1 MGDIVP
7 CPDRDRTGHPYIIGC
22 PMSRCVPLRRG
33 CPMNSILTF
42 LTSAMK
48 PKGPHEF
55 AGPCPQCGGEDRF
68 IVWPGRPRGGAYLC
82 RGCDQQGGDGIQFM
96 RKYMGMSY
104 AEACAALGIEPK
116 RTTTSLLSARRTH
129 ARTHPAQP
137 AQIAPV
143 PPKPA
148 PAVLPCAEWMTNA
161 AAFVDS
167 SQRDLETIP
176 EALLAICGRYLTP
189 YTALDCGIGW
199 NPADR
204 YILRESWGLPVVEL
218 AGGGKRDKL
227 ILPRGLV
234 IATRRE
240 AGTVALTVRCADDRP
255 ESRPKYWQVQG
266 SSNVP
271 LVAGHAG
278 LPVVLV
284 ESALDAALV
293 WQESFGKLAA
303 VALMGNMKGLDSD
316 THAFIQAAPLLL
328 ACPDNDEGGQV
339 AWQRWSAAY
348 PQAILTPAVGAKDL
362 GDMHR
367 AALTWPINP
376 DIPSVMEWIPGVLAF
391 ASRNST
397 TYALAA

>member
-1 MGDIVP
+1 MD
-7 CPDRDRTGHPYIIGC
+7 
-22 PMSRCVPLRRG
+22 
-33 CPMNSILTF
+33 NILAY
-42 LTSAMK
+42 LPAMK
-48 PKGPHEF
+48 PKGPHEY
-55 AGPCPQCGGEDRF
+55 AGPCPLCGGATNDGF
-68 IVWPGRPRGGAYLC
+68 IVWPDRPRGGAFLC
-82 RGCDQQGGDGIQFM
+82 RKCGTSGDGIAFLMQ
-96 RKYMGMSY
+96 RDGLAY
-104 AEACAALGIEPK
+104 AEACAALGLEPK
-116 RTTTSLLSARRTH
+116 RTTTNLLSARRIH
-129 ARTHPAQP
+129 ARPRPAHPV
-137 AQIAPV
+137 QIAPV

-148 PAVLPCAEWMTNA
+148 PAVLPCAEWMASA
-161 AAFVDS
+161 AAFLIEC
-167 SQRDLETIP
+167 QRDLETNP

-218 AGGGKRDKL
+218 ADGGKRDKL

-234 IATRRE
+234 IAARRE

-255 ESRPKYWQVQG
+255 ESRPKYWQVKG

-271 LVAGHAG
+271 FVAGRAG
-278 LPVVLV
+278 LPLLLV

-339 AWQRWSAAY
+339 AWQRWSATY

-376 DIPSVMEWIPGVLAF
+376 DIPSVMEWAEAVLSAT
-391 ASRNST
+391 AHN
-397 TYALAA
+397 AAHTSPMSHENTQPDYCATSGMKEAA

>member
-1 MGDIVP
+1 
-7 CPDRDRTGHPYIIGC
+7 
-22 PMSRCVPLRRG
+22 
-33 CPMNSILTF
+33 MNSILSF
-42 LTSAMK
+42 IPAMK
-48 PKGPHEF
+48 QKSPREWCGV
-55 AGPCPQCGGEDRF
+55 CPICGQTKEDGF
-68 IVWPGRPRGGAYLC
+68 IVILTAEGRARYFC
-82 RGCDQQGGDGIQFM
+82 RKCRDSGDDIQLM
-96 RKYMGMSY
+96 QKVHGLTYR
-104 AEACAALGIEPK
+104 EACEALGVEPK
-116 RTTTSLLSARRTH
+116 PTTTSLLSARRTH
-129 ARTHPAQP
+129 ARPRPAHPV
-137 AQIAPV
+137 QIAPV
-143 PPKPA
+143 PPKPE
-148 PAVLPCAEWMTNA
+148 PAVMPCKEWMTNA

-167 SQRDLETIP
+167 CQRDLETSP
-176 EALLAICGRYLTP
+176 EALLAVCGRFLTP
-189 YTALDCGIGW
+189 YTAVQCGIGW

-204 YILRESWGLPVVEL
+204 YVLRESWGLPVIEM
-218 AGGGKRDKL
+218 ADGGKRDKL
-227 ILPRGLV
+227 LLPRGLV

-271 LVAGHAG
+271 FIAGRAG
-278 LPVVLV
+278 LPLLLV

-303 VALMGNMKGLDSD
+303 VALMGNMKGLDTD

-376 DIPSVMEWIPGVLAF
+376 DIPSVMEWAEVVLSTIPH
-391 ASRNST
+391 NSAHT
-397 TYALAA
+397 SPMSHENTQPDYCATSGMKEAA

>member
-1 MGDIVP
+1 
-7 CPDRDRTGHPYIIGC
+7 
-22 PMSRCVPLRRG
+22 
-33 CPMNSILTF
+33 MNSILTF

-55 AGPCPQCGGEDRF
+55 AGPCPLCGGATNDGF
-68 IVWPGRPRGGAYLC
+68 IVWPDRPRGGAFLC
-82 RGCDQQGGDGIQFM
+82 RKCGANGDGIAFLMQ
-96 RKYMGMSY
+96 RDGQTY
-104 AEACAALGIEPK
+104 AQACAALGIEPK
-116 RTTTSLLSARRTH
+116 RTTTSSFPARRVH
-129 ARTHPAQP
+129 ARPRPVHLAQV
-137 AQIAPV
+137 APV
-143 PPKPA
+143 PPKPE

-161 AAFVDS
+161 AAFLIEC
-167 SQRDLETIP
+167 QRDLETNP
-176 EALLAICGRYLTP
+176 KALLAVCGRSLTP

-204 YILRESWGLPVVEL
+204 YILREAWGLPVVEL
-218 AGGGKRDKL
+218 ADGGKRDKL
-227 ILPRGLV
+227 ILPRGLL
-234 IATRRE
+234 IATRRK

-266 SSNVP
+266 SSNMP
-271 LVAGHAG
+271 FIAGRAG
-278 LPVVLV
+278 LPLLLV

-303 VALMGNMKGLDSD
+303 VALMGNMKGLDAD

-328 ACPDNDEGGQV
+328 ACPDNDAGGLS

-367 AALTWPINP
+367 AALAWPINP
-376 DIPSVMEWIPGVLAF
+376 DVPSVMEWAE
-391 ASRNST
+391 A
-397 TYALAA
+397 ALSAMPTKKAHTGPMSHENTQPDHCATSGMKEAA

>member
-1 MGDIVP
+1 
-7 CPDRDRTGHPYIIGC
+7 
-22 PMSRCVPLRRG
+22 MS
-33 CPMNSILTF
+33 SILDF
-42 LTSAMK
+42 IPAGQMK

-55 AGPCPQCGGEDRF
+55 AGPCPLCGGEDRF
-68 IVWPGRPRGGAYLC
+68 IVWPDRPRGAYLC
-82 RGCDQQGGDGIQFM
+82 RGCDPQGGDGIQFL

-116 RTTTSLLSARRTH
+116 RTTTSSFPARRTH
-129 ARTHPAQP
+129 ARTRPARPAQV
-137 AQIAPV
+137 AYV
-143 PPKPA
+143 PPHGPE
-148 PAVLPCAEWMTNA
+148 PAVLPCEKWMSSA
-161 AAFVDS
+161 AAFLADC
-167 SQRDLETIP
+167 QRDIETSP
-176 EALLAICGRYLTP
+176 ETLLAITGRFLTP
-189 YTALDCGIGW
+189 YTAQDCGIGW

-204 YILRESWGLPVVEL
+204 YVLRESWGLPVIEM
-218 AGGGKRDKL
+218 ADGGKRDKL
-227 ILPRGLV
+227 LLPRGLV

-271 LVAGHAG
+271 FIAGRAG
-278 LPVVLV
+278 LPLLLV

-316 THAFIQAAPLLL
+316 THAFVQAAPLLL

-367 AALTWPINP
+367 AALAWPINP
-376 DIPSVMEWIPGVLAF
+376 DIPTVMEWAEAALSAIPTKMGHTGPM
-391 ASRNST
+391 SHKNTQPEHCTMSDMKE
-397 TYALAA
+397 AA

>member
-1 MGDIVP
+1 
-7 CPDRDRTGHPYIIGC
+7 
-22 PMSRCVPLRRG
+22 
-33 CPMNSILTF
+33 MNSILSF
-42 LTSAMK
+42 IPAMK
-48 PKGPHEF
+48 QKSPREWCGV
-55 AGPCPQCGGEDRF
+55 CPICGQTKEDGF
-68 IVWPGRPRGGAYLC
+68 IVILTAEGRARYFC
-82 RGCDQQGGDGIQFM
+82 RKCRDSGDDIQLM
-96 RKYMGMSY
+96 QKVHGLTYR
-104 AEACAALGIEPK
+104 EACEALGVEPK
-116 RTTTSLLSARRTH
+116 PTTTSLLSARRIH
-129 ARTHPAQP
+129 VRPSAHF
-137 AQIAPV
+137 AQIAYV

-148 PAVLPCAEWMTNA
+148 PAVLPCKEWMASA

-167 SQRDLETIP
+167 CQRDIETSP
-176 EALLAICGRYLTP
+176 EALLAVCGRFLTP
-189 YTALDCGIGW
+189 YTAVQCGIGW

-204 YILRESWGLPVVEL
+204 YILRESWGLPVIEM
-218 AGGGKRDKL
+218 ADGGKRDKL
-227 ILPRGLV
+227 LLPRGLV

-316 THAFIQAAPLLL
+316 THAFVQAAPLLL

-339 AWQRWSAAY
+339 AWQSWSAAY

-376 DIPSVMEWIPGVLAF
+376 DIPSVMEWAEVVLSTIPH
-391 ASRNST
+391 NSAHT
-397 TYALAA
+397 SPMSHENTQPDYCATSGMKEAA

>member
-1 MGDIVP
+1 
-7 CPDRDRTGHPYIIGC
+7 
-22 PMSRCVPLRRG
+22 
-33 CPMNSILTF
+33 MNSILSF
-42 LTSAMK
+42 IPAMK
-48 PKGPHEF
+48 QKSPREWCGV
-55 AGPCPQCGGEDRF
+55 CPICGQTKEDGF
-68 IVWPGRPRGGAYLC
+68 IVILTAEGRARYFC
-82 RGCDQQGGDGIQFM
+82 RKCMESGDDIQLM
-96 RKYMGMSY
+96 QKVHGLSY
-104 AEACAALGIEPK
+104 REACEALGIEPK

-137 AQIAPV
+137 AQMAYV
-143 PPKPA
+143 PPKPE
-148 PAVLPCAEWMTNA
+148 PAVLPCAEWMASA
-161 AAFVDS
+161 AAFLADC
-167 SQRDLETIP
+167 QRGLETSP
-176 EALLAICGRYLTP
+176 EALLVVCGRFLTP
-189 YTALDCGIGW
+189 YTAVQCGIGW

-204 YILRESWGLPVVEL
+204 YILRESWGLPVIEM
-218 AGGGKRDKL
+218 ADGGKRDKL
-227 ILPRGLV
+227 LLPRGLV

-271 LVAGHAG
+271 FVEGRAG
-278 LPVVLV
+278 LPLLLV
-284 ESALDAALV
+284 ESALDAVLV

-376 DIPSVMEWIPGVLAF
+376 DIPSVMEWAEVVLSAIPH
-391 ASRNST
+391 NSAHT
-397 TYALAA
+397 SPMSHENTQPDYCATSGMKEAA

>member
-1 MGDIVP
+1 
-7 CPDRDRTGHPYIIGC
+7 
-22 PMSRCVPLRRG
+22 
-33 CPMNSILTF
+33 MNSILNF

-48 PKGPHEF
+48 AKGPHEF

-68 IVWPGRPRGGAYLC
+68 IVWPDRPRGGAYLC
-82 RGCDQQGGDGIQFM
+82 RGCGSQGDGIQFM
-96 RKYMGMSY
+96 REFMGMSY
-104 AEACAALGIEPK
+104 PEACAALGLEQK
-116 RTTTSLLSARRTH
+116 HTTTSLLSARRVH
-129 ARTHPAQP
+129 ARTRPAHP

-143 PPKPA
+143 PPA
-148 PAVLPCAEWMTNA
+148 PAVLPCKEWMASA

-167 SQRDLETIP
+167 CQRDIETSP
-176 EALLAICGRYLTP
+176 EALLAVCGRFLTP
-189 YTALDCGIGW
+189 YTAVQCGIGW

-204 YILRESWGLPVVEL
+204 YILRESWGLPVIEM
-218 AGGGKRDKL
+218 ADGGKRDKL
-227 ILPRGLV
+227 LLPRGLV

-271 LVAGHAG
+271 FIAGRAG
-278 LPVVLV
+278 LPLLLV

-376 DIPSVMEWIPGVLAF
+376 DIPSVMEWAEVVLSAIPH
-391 ASRNST
+391 NSAHT
-397 TYALAA
+397 GPMSHENTQPDYCATSGMKEAA

>member
-1 MGDIVP
+1 
-7 CPDRDRTGHPYIIGC
+7 
-22 PMSRCVPLRRG
+22 
-33 CPMNSILTF
+33 MNSILTF

-68 IVWPGRPRGGAYLC
+68 IVWPDRPRGGAYLC
-82 RGCDQQGGDGIQFM
+82 RGCGSQGDGIQFM
-96 RKYMGMSY
+96 REFMGMSY
-104 AEACAALGIEPK
+104 PEACAALGLEQK
-116 RTTTSLLSARRTH
+116 HTTTSLLSARRTH
-129 ARTHPAQP
+129 ARPPPAHPAQV
-137 AQIAPV
+137 AYV
-143 PPKPA
+143 PPKPE
-148 PAVLPCAEWMTNA
+148 PAVMPCKEWMGNA
-161 AAFVDS
+161 AAFLAEC
-167 SQRDLETIP
+167 QRDIETNP
-176 EALLAICGRYLTP
+176 EALLAICGRCLTTH
-189 YTALDCGIGW
+189 TAQDCGIGW

-204 YILRESWGLPVVEL
+204 YILRESWGLPIVEL
-218 AGGGKRDKL
+218 AGGGMRDKL
-227 ILPRGLV
+227 LLPRGLV
-234 IATRRE
+234 IATRRK

-271 LVAGHAG
+271 FIAGRAG
-278 LPVVLV
+278 LPLLLV
-284 ESALDAALV
+284 ESALDAVLV

-376 DIPSVMEWIPGVLAF
+376 DIPSVMEWVPGVLAF

>member
-1 MGDIVP
+1 
-7 CPDRDRTGHPYIIGC
+7 
-22 PMSRCVPLRRG
+22 
-33 CPMNSILTF
+33 MNSILTF

-48 PKGPHEF
+48 AKGPHEF

-68 IVWPGRPRGGAYLC
+68 IIWPDRPRGGAYLC

-104 AEACAALGIEPK
+104 AEACAALEIEPK

-129 ARTHPAQP
+129 ARTHPAQM
-137 AQIAPV
+137 APV
-143 PPKPA
+143 PSA
-148 PAVLPCAEWMTNA
+148 PEPTVLPCKEWMASA

-167 SQRDLETIP
+167 CQSDLETSP
-176 EALLAICGRYLTP
+176 EALLAVCGRFLTP
-189 YTALDCGIGW
+189 YTAVQCGIGW
-199 NPADR
+199 NLADR
-204 YILRESWGLPVVEL
+204 YILRESWGLPIVEL
-218 AGGGKRDKL
+218 ADGGKRDKL
-227 ILPRGLV
+227 LLPRGLV
-234 IATRRE
+234 IATRQK

-255 ESRPKYWQVQG
+255 ESRPKYWQVKG

-271 LVAGHAG
+271 FVAGRAG
-278 LPVVLV
+278 LPLLLV

-303 VALMGNMKGLDSD
+303 VALMGNMKGLDTD

-348 PQAILTPAVGAKDL
+348 PQAILTPAVSGAQKRRHKL
-362 GDMHR
+362 LTLL
-367 AALTWPINP
+367 ALI
-376 DIPSVMEWIPGVLAF
+376 DSIDAD
-391 ASRNST
+391 
-397 TYALAA
+397 

>member
-1 MGDIVP
+1 
-7 CPDRDRTGHPYIIGC
+7 
-22 PMSRCVPLRRG
+22 MSRCVPLRRG

-68 IVWPGRPRGGAYLC
+68 IVWPDRPRGGAYLC

-104 AEACAALGIEPK
+104 AEACAALGLEPK
-116 RTTTSLLSARRTH
+116 RTTASSFPARRSH
-129 ARTHPAQP
+129 ARPRPVHP

-143 PPKPA
+143 PPA
-148 PAVLPCAEWMTNA
+148 PAVLPCKEWMASA

-167 SQRDLETIP
+167 CQRDIETSP
-176 EALLAICGRYLTP
+176 EALLAVCGRFLTP
-189 YTALDCGIGW
+189 YTAVQCGIGW

-255 ESRPKYWQVQG
+255 ESRPKYWQVKG

-271 LVAGHAG
+271 FIAGHAG

-303 VALMGNMKGLDSD
+303 VAFMGCTKPVDAD
-316 THAFIQAAPLLL
+316 TDQVIKQAPILL
-328 ACPDNDEGGQV
+328 ACPDNDTGGLS

-348 PQAILTPAVGAKDL
+348 PRAILTPAVGAKDL

-376 DIPSVMEWIPGVLAF
+376 DIPSVMEWAEVVLSAIPH
-391 ASRNST
+391 NSAHT
-397 TYALAA
+397 SPMSHENTQPDYCATSGMKEAA

>member
-1 MGDIVP
+1 
-7 CPDRDRTGHPYIIGC
+7 
-22 PMSRCVPLRRG
+22 
-33 CPMNSILTF
+33 MNSILTS

-68 IVWPGRPRGGAYLC
+68 IVWPDRPRGGAYLC
-82 RGCDQQGGDGIQFM
+82 RGCGSQGDGIQFM
-96 RKYMGMSY
+96 REFMGMSY
-104 AEACAALGIEPK
+104 PEACAALGLDQK
-116 RTTTSLLSARRTH
+116 HTTTSLLFARRAH
-129 ARTHPAQP
+129 VRPRPAHPVQMAH
-137 AQIAPV
+137 V
-143 PPKPA
+143 PPKPE
-148 PAVLPCAEWMTNA
+148 PAVMPCKEWMCSA
-161 AAFVDS
+161 AAFLAEC
-167 SQRDLETIP
+167 QRGLETPP
-176 EALLAICGRYLTP
+176 EALLAICGRFLTP
-189 YTALDCGIGW
+189 YTAQDCGIGW

-218 AGGGKRDKL
+218 ADGGKRDKL
-227 ILPRGLV
+227 LLPRGLV
-234 IATRRE
+234 IATRRK

-255 ESRPKYWQVQG
+255 ENRPKYWQVQG

-271 LVAGHAG
+271 FIAGRAG
-278 LPVVLV
+278 LPLLLV

-303 VALMGNMKGLDSD
+303 VALMGNMKGLDAD

-376 DIPSVMEWIPGVLAF
+376 DIPSVMEWIHGVLAF

>member
-1 MGDIVP
+1 MD
-7 CPDRDRTGHPYIIGC
+7 
-22 PMSRCVPLRRG
+22 
-33 CPMNSILTF
+33 NILAY
-42 LTSAMK
+42 LSAMK
-48 PKGPHEF
+48 PKGPHEY
-55 AGPCPQCGGEDRF
+55 AGSCPQCGGEDRF
-68 IVWPGRPRGGAYLC
+68 IVWPDRPHGGAYLC
-82 RGCDQQGGDGIQFM
+82 RGCGSQGDGIQFM
-96 RKYMGMSY
+96 REFMCMSY
-104 AEACAALGIEPK
+104 AEACAALGLEQK
-116 RTTTSLLSARRTH
+116 HTTTSLLSARRTH
-129 ARTHPAQP
+129 ARPRPALPVQM
-137 AQIAPV
+137 AYV
-143 PPKPA
+143 PPKPE

-161 AAFVDS
+161 AAFLIEC
-167 SQRDLETIP
+167 QRDLETNP
-176 EALLAICGRYLTP
+176 EALLAVCGRSLTP

-204 YILRESWGLPVVEL
+204 YILRESWGLPVVDL
-218 AGGGKRDKL
+218 ADGGKRDKL
-227 ILPRGLV
+227 LLPRGLV
-234 IATRRE
+234 IATRRK

-271 LVAGHAG
+271 FVAGRAG
-278 LPVVLV
+278 LPLLLV

-328 ACPDNDEGGQV
+328 ACPDNDEGGQI

-376 DIPSVMEWIPGVLAF
+376 DIPSVMEWVPGVLAF

>member
-1 MGDIVP
+1 VD
-7 CPDRDRTGHPYIIGC
+7 
-22 PMSRCVPLRRG
+22 
-33 CPMNSILTF
+33 NILAY
-42 LTSAMK
+42 LPAMK

-68 IVWPGRPRGGAYLC
+68 IVWPDRPRGGAYLC
-82 RGCDQQGGDGIQFM
+82 RGCGSQGDGIQFM
-96 RKYMGMSY
+96 REFMGMSY
-104 AEACAALGIEPK
+104 PEACAALGLEQK
-116 RTTTSLLSARRTH
+116 HTTTSLLSARRTH
-129 ARTHPAQP
+129 VRPRPAHPVQMAY
-137 AQIAPV
+137 V
-143 PPKPA
+143 PPKPE
-148 PAVLPCAEWMTNA
+148 PAVMPGKEWMGSA
-161 AAFVDS
+161 AALLAEC
-167 SQRDLETIP
+167 QRGLETIP

-189 YTALDCGIGW
+189 HTAQDCGIGW

-218 AGGGKRDKL
+218 AGGGMRDKL

-234 IATRRE
+234 IATRQK

-271 LVAGHAG
+271 FVAGRAG
-278 LPVVLV
+278 LPLLLV

-348 PQAILTPAVGAKDL
+348 PQAILIPAVGAKDL

-376 DIPSVMEWIPGVLAF
+376 DIPSVMEWAEVVLSTIPHTGPMSHENTQPDYCATF
-391 ASRNST
+391 GMKE
-397 TYALAA
+397 AA

>member
-1 MGDIVP
+1 
-7 CPDRDRTGHPYIIGC
+7 
-22 PMSRCVPLRRG
+22 
-33 CPMNSILTF
+33 MNSILTF

-55 AGPCPQCGGEDRF
+55 AGACPQCGGEDRF
-68 IVWPGRPRGGAYLC
+68 IVWPDRPRGGAYLC
-82 RGCDQQGGDGIQFM
+82 RGCGSQGDGIQFM
-96 RKYMGMSY
+96 REFMGMSY
-104 AEACAALGIEPK
+104 PEACAALGLEQK
-116 RTTTSLLSARRTH
+116 HTTTSLLSARRTH
-129 ARTHPAQP
+129 VRPRPAHPLQMAH
-137 AQIAPV
+137 V
-143 PPKPA
+143 PPKPE
-148 PAVLPCAEWMTNA
+148 PGVLPCREWMSSA
-161 AAFVDS
+161 AAFLAEC
-167 SQRDLETIP
+167 QRGLETIP
-176 EALLAICGRYLTP
+176 EALLAICGRFLTP
-189 YTALDCGIGW
+189 HTAQDCGIGW

-204 YILRESWGLPVVEL
+204 YILRESWDLPVVEL

-227 ILPRGLV
+227 LLPRGLV
-234 IATRRE
+234 IATRRK

-271 LVAGHAG
+271 FVAGRAE
-278 LPVVLV
+278 LPLLLV

-376 DIPSVMEWIPGVLAF
+376 DIPSVMEWVPDVLAF

>member
-1 MGDIVP
+1 
-7 CPDRDRTGHPYIIGC
+7 
-22 PMSRCVPLRRG
+22 MSK
-33 CPMNSILTF
+33 NILDF
-42 LTSAMK
+42 LPAMK

-68 IVWPGRPRGGAYLC
+68 IVWPDRPRGGAYLC

-116 RTTTSLLSARRTH
+116 RTTTSSFPARRVH
-129 ARTHPAQP
+129 ARPRPAHPAQM
-137 AQIAPV
+137 APV

-148 PAVLPCAEWMTNA
+148 PAVLPCAEWMASA

-167 SQRDLETIP
+167 CQRDIETSP
-176 EALLAICGRYLTP
+176 EALLAVCGRFLTP
-189 YTALDCGIGW
+189 YTAVQCGIGW

-255 ESRPKYWQVQG
+255 ESRPKYWQVKG

-271 LVAGHAG
+271 FIAGHAG

-303 VALMGNMKGLDSD
+303 LAFMGSTKPADAD
-316 THAFIQAAPLLL
+316 TDQFIKQAPLLL
-328 ACPDNDEGGQV
+328 AAPDRDDAGEK
-339 AWQRWSAAY
+339 AWSRWSATY
-348 PQAILTPAVGAKDL
+348 PHAHFAPVLHGKDIGEQHAAAHAWPLDYSIPTTGEWLTAVLSAIPHNSAHTSPMSHENTQPDYCATSGMKE
-362 GDMHR
+362 
-367 AALTWPINP
+367 AA
-376 DIPSVMEWIPGVLAF
+376 
-391 ASRNST
+391 
-397 TYALAA
+397 

>member
-1 MGDIVP
+1 
-7 CPDRDRTGHPYIIGC
+7 
-22 PMSRCVPLRRG
+22 MSK
-33 CPMNSILTF
+33 NILAYF
-42 LTSAMK
+42 PAGQMK

-55 AGPCPQCGGEDRF
+55 AGACPQCGGEDRF
-68 IVWPGRPRGGAYLC
+68 IVWPDRPRGGAYLC
-82 RGCDQQGGDGIQFM
+82 RGCGSQGDGIQFM
-96 RKYMGMSY
+96 REFMGMSY
-104 AEACAALGIEPK
+104 PEACAALGLEQK
-116 RTTTSLLSARRTH
+116 HTTSSLLSARRTH
-129 ARTHPAQP
+129 ARPRPAQP
-137 AQIAPV
+137 AQMAHV
-143 PPKPA
+143 LPKPE
-148 PAVLPCAEWMTNA
+148 PAVMPCKEWMGNA
-161 AAFVDS
+161 AAFLAEC
-167 SQRDLETIP
+167 QRDIETNP

-189 YTALDCGIGW
+189 YTAQDCGIGW

-234 IATRRE
+234 IATRRK
-240 AGTVALTVRCADDRP
+240 AGTVALTVRCAADRP

-266 SSNVP
+266 SSNMP
-271 LVAGHAG
+271 LVAGRAG
-278 LPVVLV
+278 LPLLLV

-303 VALMGNMKGLDSD
+303 VAFMGSTKPADTD